1 MGQVRAFGFAGLL
14 GIAVF
19 TASLIVLHLTRTDID
34 WATHY
39 VSDFANGRLG
49 WVLVFGTLVHGVG
62 NLALTLGLRWSLDPG
77 PLRAWAVFFFGLAA
91 AGIVVAALFPIDP
104 AGQAPS
110 TVGFVHRTAATVSFL
125 LELVALLL
133 FSSAFARHPRRHR
146 RKVISF
152 MLSTVAA
159 VGVAGFFLA
168 VFLNRLPGLAERFAL
183 ASFLAWEF
191 WAALELARPASAPEV
206 A

>member
-1 MGQVRAFGFAGLL
+1 MAKADTIVGQVRAFGFAGLL

-34 WATHY
+34 WATRY

-91 AGIVVAALFPIDP
+91 AGTWSRAFPSTRRT
-104 AGQAPS
+104 GSS
-110 TVGFVHRTAATVSFL
+110 TVGFVAHPAI
-125 LELVALLL
+125 ALLGACRAVAV
-133 FSSAFARHPRRHR
+133 FVGIRETSPPP
-146 RKVISF
+146 KVISF
-152 MLSTVAA
+152 SYYVAA
-159 VGVAGFFLA
+159 SWQAFSLF
-168 VFLNRLPGLAERFAL
+168 
-183 ASFLAWEF
+183 S
-191 WAALELARPASAPEV
+191 
-206 A
+206 